1 LKGDKIAPFYKKIE
15 TKLRQIKIKG
25 PNWD

>member
-1 LKGDKIAPFYKKIE
+1 LLIFTKIE

>member
-1 LKGDKIAPFYKKIE
+1 LLIFTNIE

>member
-1 LKGDKIAPFYKKIE
+1 LLIFTKIG

-25 PNWD
+25 PNWN